1 MHNTQIKIESLV
13 MLPEILCSSKNEII
27 MLDPGQGTLI
37 IQYCT
42 VQHKIPSNSVVLYC
56 SLEAIISH

>member
-1 MHNTQIKIESLV
+1 